1 MASTLLRVAGE
12 GTLLRSLVPC
22 VNVIPVRFRVRRKM
36 PKKRN
41 NPFVQRRTDFIKK
54 LVLALVQHERIQT
67 TDWKAQQLK
76 KYAELLVMLSL
87 RRRPPPDL
95 DLIEDGFVLTEEESE
110 QRRLTRRII
119 NRRSKKVILPVP
131 ELSEEEYVQ
140 RCKEEASNMLLGNE
154 EALEKLYT
162 TLKERYQERYGNFVT
177 VQTIPNPPHSPYP
190 NMAYVELVGNPLP
203 PLPRLPMVQGGNWVI
218 YNRDDYE
225 DDNKTVV
232 KNFFKWMERRKE
244 IKVQKQGKE
253 HKQV

>member
-1 MASTLLRVAGE
+1 M
-12 GTLLRSLVPC
+12 
-22 VNVIPVRFRVRRKM
+22 
-36 PKKRN
+36 
-41 NPFVQRRTDFIKK
+41 
-54 LVLALVQHERIQT
+54 
-67 TDWKAQQLK
+67 
-76 KYAELLVMLSL
+76 
-87 RRRPPPDL
+87 
-95 DLIEDGFVLTEEESE
+95 
-110 QRRLTRRII
+110 
-119 NRRSKKVILPVP
+119 ILPVP

-177 VQTIPNPPHSPYP
+177 IQTIPNPPHSPYP